1 MSYLFAVGIT
11 VGLLAGVWVY
21 LSGVMGLIG
30 FVGVLGWASYF
41 AAGGGLKGVR
51 SAFCTNMS
59 GVLWGFVT
67 IAVCNF
73 LPGVPGILFTILFA
87 AVMCWQAKFAIL
99 GFIPGTFIGNAA
111 FYASGNDWKGT
122 AVALV
127 CGISLGILSD
137 VLAKKMSEKKEAI

>member
-30 FVGVLGWASYF
+30 FVGFLGWASYF

-59 GVLWGFVT
+59 GVLW
-67 IAVCNF
+67 
-73 LPGVPGILFTILFA
+73 L
-87 AVMCWQAKFAIL
+87 
-99 GFIPGTFIGNAA
+99 
-111 FYASGNDWKGT
+111 
-122 AVALV
+122 
-127 CGISLGILSD
+127 SLIH
-137 VLAKKMSEKKEAI
+137 I

>member
-30 FVGVLGWASYF
+30 FVGFLGWASYF

-67 IAVCNF
+67 IAVC
-73 LPGVPGILFTILFA
+73 ILFTILFA